1 MLLIRSGFWWEEW
14 GVVIYRGLKVYK
26 EIYKYNRDIY
36 IGRENY
42 NIIVYFERKNC
53 KYECGVYFW

>member
-1 MLLIRSGFWWEEW
+1 M
-14 GVVIYRGLKVYK
+14 VIYRGLKVYK

-36 IGRENY
+36 IGSENY